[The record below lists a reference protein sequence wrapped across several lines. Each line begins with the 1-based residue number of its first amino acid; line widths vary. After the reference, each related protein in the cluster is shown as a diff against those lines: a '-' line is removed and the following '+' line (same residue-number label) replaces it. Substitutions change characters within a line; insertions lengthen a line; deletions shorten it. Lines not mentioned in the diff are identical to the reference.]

1 MVELKFTAV
10 APVVQGWKYGIDQKK
25 HQYYDCS
32 FSITFDQSKVNPN
45 EVNVM
50 VQSEMN
56 RLRMDHP
63 NSQVINQGQR
73 QF

>member
-25 HQYYDCS
+25 HQFYDCS
-32 FSITFDQSKVNPN
+32 FLIKFDQSKVQPN
-45 EVNVM
+45 EVTDM
-50 VQSEMN
+50 VSIMIN
-56 RLRMDHP
+56 RMRYDHP

-73 QF
+73 QW

>member
-10 APVVQGWKYGIDQKK
+10 APVVQGWKCGIDQKK
-25 HQYYDCS
+25 HQFYDCS
-32 FSITFDQSKVNPN
+32 FSITFDQSKVKPD
-45 EVNVM
+45 EVNQMVNKQMNVM
-50 VQSEMN
+50 
-56 RLRMDHP
+56 RMDHP

>member
-25 HQYYDCS
+25 HQFYDCS
-32 FSITFDQSKVNPN
+32 FSLTFDQSKVNPQ
-45 EVNVM
+45 EVNQM
-50 VQSEMN
+50 VGVQMN
-56 RLRMDHP
+56 QMKRDHP

-73 QF
+73 QY